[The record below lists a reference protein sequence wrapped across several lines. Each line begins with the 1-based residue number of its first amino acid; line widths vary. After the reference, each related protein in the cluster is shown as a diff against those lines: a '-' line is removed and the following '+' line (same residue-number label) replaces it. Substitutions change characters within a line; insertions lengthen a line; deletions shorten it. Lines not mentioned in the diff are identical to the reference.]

1 MLRIKSMLFMV
12 AAGLICFV
20 VLSLVSTPGFCQGAP
35 AKSRTV
41 YVPVYSMVYTGDR
54 AIPVNLASTL
64 SIRNTDPRK
73 SIRIFSADYYSSAG
87 KLVKRMLLKTLV
99 LGPLSSTNI
108 FIKEKDTSGGFGT
121 SFLVRWGGD
130 ANVSTPIIQCLNIG
144 AYSGLGISFVT
155 PGQEVH

>member
-1 MLRIKSMLFMV
+1 MSRVPFVLLV
-12 AAGLICFV
+12 VCFIALS
-20 VLSLVSTPGFCQGAP
+20 VLSTTGLCQGAP
-35 AKSRTV
+35 AKSHTV

-73 SIRIFSADYYSSAG
+73 SITISSADYYSSAG
-87 KLVKRMLLKTLV
+87 QLIKRMLSKALI
-99 LGPLSSTNI
+99 LGPLSSASI

-144 AYSGLGISFVT
+144 AYSGLGISFIT
-155 PGQEVH
+155 PGQEIQ

>member
-1 MLRIKSMLFMV
+1 MLRIKSMLFMGL
-12 AAGLICFV
+12 AELICLV
-20 VLSLVSTPGFCQGAP
+20 VLSLVPTPGFCQAAP

-64 SIRNTDPRK
+64 SIRNTDPKK

-87 KLVKRMLLKTLV
+87 QLVKRMLSKALV

-108 FIKEKDTSGGFGT
+108 FIKEKDTRGGFGT

-130 ANVSTPIIQCLNIG
+130 AGVATPIIQCLNIG

-155 PGQEVH
+155 PGQEIY

>member
-1 MLRIKSMLFMV
+1 MLRIKSTLFMV
-12 AAGLICFV
+12 VAGLTCFV
-20 VLSLVSTPGFCQGAP
+20 ALTMLSTPGLCQGAP

-87 KLVKRMLLKTLV
+87 QLVRRMLPKALV

-121 SFLVRWGGD
+121 SFLVSWGGD